1 MRIAITQAHVVV
13 GTGETIDD
21 DGVVVLDGD
30 RLESV
35 SAEES
40 ASGRNYDLAV
50 DLEGR
55 ALIPGMIDA
64 QIHMIGGDKSLGFDG
79 EPLVMR
85 THLLAT
91 TRLSSRASQ
100 PRTTLRAGFHNG
112 TQGRRVRLR
121 GRRAPSRR

>member
-13 GTGETIDD
+13 GTGID

-40 ASGRNYDLAV
+40 ASDRSYDLTM

-55 ALIPGMIDA
+55 RAVIPGMIDA
-64 QIHMIGGDKSLGFDG
+64 HIHMIGGDKSLGFDG

-85 THLLAT
+85 TDLMAT

-100 PRTTLRAGFHNG
+100 PRTTLRAGSHTG
-112 TQGRRVRLR
+112 THGRRARLR
-121 GRRAPSRR
+121 GRRPPSRR

>member
-13 GTGETIDD
+13 GTGETID

-40 ASGRNYDLAV
+40 ASGRSYDLTV

-64 QIHMIGGDKSLGFDG
+64 HIHMIGGDKSLGFDG

-85 THLLAT
+85 TDLLAT

-100 PRTTLRAGFHNG
+100 PPHYAAGGLSQRYTRSAGAITRT
-112 TQGRRVRLR
+112 
-121 GRRAPSRR
+121 SRS

>member
-64 QIHMIGGDKSLGFDG
+64 YIHMIGGDKSLGFDG

-85 THLLAT
+85 TDLLAT

-100 PRTTLRAGFHNG
+100 PVGLGCGHGRPPRAY
-112 TQGRRVRLR
+112 VRLR
-121 GRRAPSRR
+121 QRLDRRRT

>member
-13 GTGETIDD
+13 GTGESIDD

-64 QIHMIGGDKSLGFDG
+64 HIHMIGGDKSLGFDG

-85 THLLAT
+85 TDLLAT
-91 TRLSSRASQ
+91 TRLSSRASAA
-100 PRTTLRAGFHNG
+100 PHYAAGGLSHRYTRSAGAITG
-112 TQGRRVRLR
+112 T
-121 GRRAPSRR
+121 SRS